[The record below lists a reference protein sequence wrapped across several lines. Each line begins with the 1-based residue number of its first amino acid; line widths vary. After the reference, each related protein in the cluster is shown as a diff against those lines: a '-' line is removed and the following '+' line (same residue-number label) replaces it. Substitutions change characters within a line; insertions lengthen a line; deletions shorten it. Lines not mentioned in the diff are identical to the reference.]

1 MNILLTGS
9 SGFIGK
15 NVYELLK
22 DKHYVQCLDTSIGK
36 NLADC
41 DLNYDVD
48 VVIHLAGS
56 ANVRDSLENPTSIGQ
71 TTYKIL
77 KDYLMHFQTQEYYMH
92 HQVQLQNHGQ
102 IHMH

>member
-1 MNILLTGS
+1 MRSLMNILLTGS

-36 NLADC
+36 DLADC

-56 ANVRDSLENPTSIGQ
+56 ALSL
-71 TTYKIL
+71 
-77 KDYLMHFQTQEYYMH
+77 
-92 HQVQLQNHGQ
+92 
-102 IHMH
+102 IHI